1 MNANDFLASLF
12 PELGPHALIELRAL
26 PPKTRKAAKKPPN
39 QFFHSIEQVV
49 AVAGSLAGDYNVY
62 FGASARKGRKGDRGH
77 VRYLG
82 ALWADVDAKDHDGS
96 KQAALAVI
104 RMFRLQP
111 SIIVDSGNGYHV
123 YWLLK
128 EPHYLRAPSDISQ
141 AEGIMKGLAA
151 QLVGDAVWDVP
162 RILRVPN
169 TLNHNCEPPAV
180 VSVIELNADRRY
192 DLPDF
197 DPYRTPDEHG
207 TERVEF
213 SDIDV
218 DGEQA
223 LERAKERGLSSA
235 MLHII
240 TSGHLGRGW
249 QVGCRACE
257 ALDHGYRCRS
267 RRDAAVVCALLNA
280 SMTPEDIRAI
290 YGCYPVGDKY
300 REPANGDRYLART
313 IAAERAFVDSSGW
326 KPVRIRPTESGLIS
340 RALLK
345 TKRLVRLI
353 HKNGGADV
361 ETLLAATRWSH
372 PTLRKYLKAAMLL
385 GLVAKGQRKLPGRG
399 RPRAVYTA
407 TCWAP
412 PFIVGREFMEFK
424 EIYRQI
430 WKGGQEPKDGDGVP

>member
-1 MNANDFLASLF
+1 MSVNDFLANLF
-12 PELGPHALIELRAL
+12 PELGPHALIELRAF
-26 PPKTRKAAKKPPN
+26 PPKTREAGKKPFN
-39 QFFHSIEQVV
+39 QFFDSVQQAV
-49 AVAGSLAGDYNVY
+49 AVAASLADDYDVY
-62 FGASARKGRKGDRGH
+62 FGVGARNGRKGDREH
-77 VRYLG
+77 VGYVG
-82 ALWADVDAKDHDGS
+82 ALWADIDAKDHGGS
-96 KQAALAVI
+96 KEAALALMRSFPV
-104 RMFRLQP
+104 QP
-111 SIIVDSGNGYHV
+111 SVIVDSGNGYHA

-128 EPHYLRAPSDISQ
+128 QPHYLRAPDDISQ
-141 AEGIMKGLAA
+141 AEETMKGLAA

-162 RILRVPN
+162 RILRVPS
-169 TLNHNCEPPAV
+169 TLNHKCEPPAAV
-180 VSVIELNADRRY
+180 AIIELNAERRY
-192 DLPDF
+192 GLSDLEQ
-197 DPYRTPDEHG
+197 YRALDIHG
-207 TERVEF
+207 VEPVEF
-213 SDIDV
+213 SDVDV

-235 MLHII
+235 MLHILA
-240 TSGHLGRGW
+240 SGHLGRGSE
-249 QVGCRACE
+249 VGCPACE
-257 ALDHGYRCRS
+257 ALKRGYSTRS
-267 RRDAAVVCALLNA
+267 ERDAAVVCALLNA

-290 YGCYPVGDKY
+290 YGCYSVGDKY
-300 REPANGDRYLART
+300 REPGNGDRYLART

-326 KPVRIRPTESGLIS
+326 KPGRIRPTESGLIS

-407 TCWAP
+407 TYWARP
-412 PFIVGREFMEFK
+412 LILGREFMEFK